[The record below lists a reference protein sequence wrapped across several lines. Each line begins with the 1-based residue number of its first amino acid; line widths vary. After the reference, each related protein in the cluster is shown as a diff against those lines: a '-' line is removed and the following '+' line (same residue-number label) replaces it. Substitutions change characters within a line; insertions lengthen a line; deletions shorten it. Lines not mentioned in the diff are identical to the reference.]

1 MYFRG
6 QVDIFDHLLQ
16 ADMVRFPRMM
26 DISIRMM
33 KKFLS
38 VSVLVWPHVVDWH
51 RRISQWHQLN
61 YLWKNSSFCRNLS
74 QEITQKQIN
83 CRKKLKLVVYFLLII
98 WIKRSHI
105 IIDSHKGWSDAFR
118 RNLSILGF
126 FHAFD
131 NLIIP
136 SFIVNNYWQHNSP
149 IPVTLVIF

>member
-1 MYFRG
+1 MFFRG

-16 ADMVRFPRMM
+16 ADMVQFPRMM
-26 DISIRMM
+26 DIFIRMM

-38 VSVLVWPHVVDWH
+38 ISVLVWHQVVDWH
-51 RRISQWHQLN
+51 RRILECHQWH
-61 YLWKNSSFCRNLS
+61 YLWKNSSFCRNPS

-105 IIDSHKGWSDAFR
+105 IIDFHKGWSDAFR

-126 FHAFD
+126 FYVFDNLSILSALD

-136 SFIVNNYWQHNSP
+136 SFIV
-149 IPVTLVIF
+149 